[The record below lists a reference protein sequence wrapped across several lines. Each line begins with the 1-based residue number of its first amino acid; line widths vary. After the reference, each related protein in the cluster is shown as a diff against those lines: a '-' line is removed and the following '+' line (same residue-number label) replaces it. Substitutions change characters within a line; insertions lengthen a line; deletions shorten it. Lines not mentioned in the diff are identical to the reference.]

1 MIYYAIAVL
10 FIALFYSQQLIVIYR
25 NLKQHAIVQARAL
38 SEEPD
43 KETVYPICAVVMFLC
58 SMLMYSLT
66 DNVVLSVFILLLAAV
81 AYADMA
87 IRWIPDVLIY
97 LLIAVSLLDVDKHNI
112 VLRGVGCVFFIVPP
126 LVLNLYGYLK
136 TKTFWIASGDFYVF
150 FALGFWIQPEYSAAI
165 MLMALLIGALLMR
178 FCHSVPL
185 VTCVFP
191 FFIGYKLCEAYGVL
205 LLF

>member
-1 MIYYAIAVL
+1 MIYYAITVL
-10 FIALFYSQQLIVIYR
+10 FIALYYSQRLLIIYR
-25 NLKQHAIVQARAL
+25 NLKKNAIVQAKAL
-38 SEEPD
+38 SDEPD
-43 KETVYPICAVVMFLC
+43 KETAYPICAVIMFSC
-58 SMLMYSLT
+58 SVSMFSLT
-66 DNVVLSVFILLLAAV
+66 DNVVLSVFILLLAAA

-87 IRWIPDVLIY
+87 TRWIPDVLIY
-97 LLIAVSLLDVDKHNI
+97 LLIAVSLFDVDKHNI
-112 VLRGVGCVFFIVPP
+112 VLRGLGCVFFIVLP

-165 MLMALLIGALLMR
+165 MLMALLIGAWLMR
-178 FCHSVPL
+178 FCHGVPL